1 MSTHRGWSLCLALV
15 LVALAGCAKETATT
29 QSSEPSTAPLPA
41 AAAPPERPVT
51 PPPPPPPGP
60 VGTAPASPQ
69 PSAPAPAPTELP
81 KTTSQEFVE
90 EPALKDVLF
99 DPGHTELG
107 RHGLA
112 IMKANAGWLT
122 EHADRLVLIEGYTDY
137 QGTPEAN
144 KVVAEKRAMAA
155 KDYLVKA
162 GIRETRIQTVSYG
175 SDRPVCTQK
184 TAACAA
190 RNRRVHFM
198 VKQQ

>member
-1 MSTHRGWSLCLALV
+1 MSTHRGWSLCLALILFV
-15 LVALAGCAKETATT
+15 LAGCAKETATT
-29 QSSEPSTAPLPA
+29 QSAEPSAPAPPA
-41 AAAPPERPVT
+41 AAAPPERPA

-60 VGTAPASPQ
+60 VATAPSSPQ
-69 PSAPAPAPTELP
+69 LPTPAPAPTEP
-81 KTTSQEFVE
+81 SKTQNFVE

-99 DPGHTELG
+99 DPGHTDIG

-122 EHADRLVLIEGYTDY
+122 EHADRLVLVEGYTDY
-137 QGTPEAN
+137 QGSPEAN

-162 GIRETRIQTVSYG
+162 GISETRIQTVSYG

-198 VKQQ
+198 VKSQ

>member
-1 MSTHRGWSLCLALV
+1 MSTYRGWSLCLV
-15 LVALAGCAKETATT
+15 LLLFALAGCAKETVTT
-29 QSSEPSTAPLPA
+29 QSAEPSAPPPS
-41 AAAPPERPVT
+41 AAAPPERPAT
-51 PPPPPPPGP
+51 PPPPPPRPGP
-60 VGTAPASPQ
+60 VVAAPSSPQ
-69 PSAPAPAPTELP
+69 PAAPTP
-81 KTTSQEFVE
+81 SPSGPSKASQDFVE

-99 DPGHTELG
+99 DAGHTDIG
-107 RHGLA
+107 RQGLV

-122 EHADRLVLIEGYTDY
+122 EHADRSVLIEGHTDY

-162 GIRETRIQTVSYG
+162 GISETRIQTVSYG
-175 SDRPVCTQK
+175 SDRSLCTQK

-198 VKQQ
+198 VKPQ